1 MTPPAGVAIRALTP
15 ADAEAVA
22 ALVNLPGFRAGT
34 LRLPFHTPDEVR
46 AWMQQGGRRGLVLGA
61 FVEGELVGE
70 AGLRRLEGR
79 RDHVGDIGM
88 GVHDG
93 WTGRGIGRALL
104 AALVDTA
111 DRWLGLRRLELTV
124 FADNAPA
131 IALYRS
137 AGFTLEGTHRG
148 FALRDGML
156 VDAHSMA
163 RLAPPPALS
172 PPS

>member
-1 MTPPAGVAIRALTP
+1 MSLPAGFVIRALSA

-22 ALVNLPGFRAGT
+22 ALINLPGFRAGT

-46 AWMQQGGRRGLVLGA
+46 AWMQAGGRRGLLLGA
-61 FVEGELVGE
+61 FVEGALVGE

-88 GVHDG
+88 GVHDA
-93 WTGRGIGRALL
+93 WTGRGIGHALL

-124 FADNAPA
+124 FVDNIPA

-137 AGFTLEGTHRG
+137 AGFSVEGTHRG
-148 FALRDGML
+148 FALRDGVL

-163 RLAPPPALS
+163 RLVLPPALS
-172 PPS
+172 PVS